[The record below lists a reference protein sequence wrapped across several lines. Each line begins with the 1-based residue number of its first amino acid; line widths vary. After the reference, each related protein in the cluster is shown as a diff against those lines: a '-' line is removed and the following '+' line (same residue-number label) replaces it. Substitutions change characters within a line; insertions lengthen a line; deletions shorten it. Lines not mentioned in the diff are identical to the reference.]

1 MLKGIVNIHPLSSI
15 IYIVPKSS
23 SCYKYLVGSDVFGE
37 SWEMGLTRLLLR
49 DAAVEWNQFLRA
61 MTALHT
67 ETIDAKRNS
76 VNSSSINHDTHIVQ
90 STQSHFTKFWLWTL
104 CILWMIVD
112 EFTLFLLASLVS
124 VCNAVI
130 ARRNRFHST
139 AAPRNHNR
147 VKPFFYQKCQKT
159 VFTAQMFLQIAW
171 FWSQK

>member
-1 MLKGIVNIHPLSSI
+1 MKRSGWHVCDCEMQKSNETNSFELWLHYIWKLLMLKGIVNIHPLSSI

-76 VNSSSINHDTHIVQ
+76 VNSSSINHNIQIVQ
-90 STQSHFTKFWLWTL
+90 STFKA
-104 CILWMIVD
+104 ILQNFGFELYVYYGW
-112 EFTLFLLASLVS
+112 
-124 VCNAVI
+124 
-130 ARRNRFHST
+130 
-139 AAPRNHNR
+139 
-147 VKPFFYQKCQKT
+147 
-159 VFTAQMFLQIAW
+159 
-171 FWSQK
+171 